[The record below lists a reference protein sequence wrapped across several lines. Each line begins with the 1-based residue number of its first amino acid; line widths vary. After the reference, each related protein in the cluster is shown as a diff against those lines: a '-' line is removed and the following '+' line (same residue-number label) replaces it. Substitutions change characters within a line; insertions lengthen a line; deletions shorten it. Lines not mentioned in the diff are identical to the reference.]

1 VRAQQQQCH
10 YSVLHAIFCC
20 ILLIE
25 LLCFHCCCCCCS
37 KLHPDFGEDLLQ
49 RQPASSSGVR
59 LPAVL
64 RLSCKVDLLD
74 QVSHC
79 IYQDFYLL
87 GSQLF
92 EFPVTAVL

>member
-1 VRAQQQQCH
+1 M
-10 YSVLHAIFCC
+10 
-20 ILLIE
+20 LLNKP
-25 LLCFHCCCCCCS
+25 LCFHCCCLWCCS

-74 QVSHC
+74 QVSQKVVC
-79 IYQDFYLL
+79 L
-87 GSQLF
+87 
-92 EFPVTAVL
+92 

>member
-1 VRAQQQQCH
+1 
-10 YSVLHAIFCC
+10 
-20 ILLIE
+20 LL
-25 LLCFHCCCCCCS
+25 LLCCS

-74 QVSHC
+74 QVRL
-79 IYQDFYLL
+79 QLL
-87 GSQLF
+87 CCKWVVLSEGCAEKCAKGLHRL
-92 EFPVTAVL
+92 PAVLRLSCKVDLLDQVRQCVCW